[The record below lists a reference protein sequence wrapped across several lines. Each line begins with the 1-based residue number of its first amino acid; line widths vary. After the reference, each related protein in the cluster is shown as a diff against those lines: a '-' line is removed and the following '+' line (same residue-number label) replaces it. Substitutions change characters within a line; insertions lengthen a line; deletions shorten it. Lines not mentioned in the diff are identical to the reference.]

1 MNTARR
7 RAAAALAVGTVLAAG
22 ALAPAAYA
30 DSSPKPAQPAPGL
43 YGTKDPTYDG
53 VFRQSLAF
61 LAQQAAGVEP
71 AEGAVGWL
79 LAQQC
84 DNGGFP
90 SYRADTS
97 APCAADVP
105 LDSNATALALQA
117 LRGVDSHEDKT
128 AKAME
133 SAKGWL
139 RGNQNKDG
147 GWGYNPGSP
156 SDANSTALVIGALA
170 ATGEQPGEV
179 KSADGRTPYDALL
192 TFAIPCSAK
201 EGPGAFVYQPGE
213 KGELEPNDY
222 ATAGA
227 VLGGL
232 GKHLLSKGVKPF
244 QEPSC
249 EDADKPAVER
259 AARNGAAHLVSALS
273 ARDHLLLPP
282 MPGSDAPADQPDVGN
297 TADAVIALSAAGHG
311 DKAAG
316 AVGFLKQQG
325 PAWAKDAGPSAYAK
339 LVLAARA
346 SGADPRDFGG
356 TDLVQ
361 ALNATGPKPASTP
374 EQRAAEKAEAEKKAQ
389 QEEEF
394 GVGFWITIGSF
405 LLAGIGIGF
414 LLSGRGRGKKK

>member
-7 RAAAALAVGTVLAAG
+7 RVAAALVVGASLVAG
-22 ALAPAAYA
+22 TPVVAHA
-30 DSSPKPAQPAPGL
+30 DASPKPAQPAPAL
-43 YGTKDPTYDG
+43 YGTKDPAFDG
-53 VFRQSLAF
+53 VYRQSMAF

-71 AEGAVGWL
+71 AEEAVGWL

-84 DNGGFP
+84 DNGAFP

-97 APCAADVP
+97 APCAADLP

-117 LRGVDSHEDKT
+117 LRGVDSHEDRT

-139 RGNQNKDG
+139 RGSQNKDG
-147 GWGYNPGSP
+147 GWGYNPGFP
-156 SDANSTALVIGALA
+156 SDANSTALAVGALA

-179 KSADGRTPYDALL
+179 KSADGKTPYDALL

-201 EGPGAFVYQPGE
+201 DGPGAFVSQPGE
-213 KGELEPNDY
+213 KGELKPNEY

-232 GKHLLSKGVKPF
+232 GKHLLSKGVKPY

-259 AARNGAAHLVSALS
+259 AARNGAAHLVSALGT
-273 ARDHLLLPP
+273 RGHLLLPP
-282 MPGSDAPADQPDVGN
+282 MAGSEAPADQPDIGG
-297 TADAVIALSAAGHG
+297 TADAVVALSAAGHG

-316 AVGFLKQQG
+316 AVAFLEKQG
-325 PAWAKDAGPSAYAK
+325 PAWAEDGGPAAYAK

-374 EQRAAEKAEAEKKAQ
+374 EQRAAAKAESGKKAQ
-389 QEEEF
+389 EDENA
-394 GVGFWITIGSF
+394 GVGFWLTIGSF